1 MHAPAKRS
9 LQTDKATPRTASK
22 EVRRRQ
28 LIDATINS
36 IAEHGIGGTTMT
48 TVTELAGL
56 SLGIVNFH
64 FQSKQNL
71 LEETLLFVAREH
83 YEQWETAY
91 RDAGLDASAKLLAI
105 VDAHFHPRVFTRKKL
120 AVWYAFFGEVR
131 RRAVYRSLVDDMDR
145 ERFEVTSQLCAE
157 ILAEGGY
164 DAPPADHVARMLEAL
179 YDGLWLN
186 TLMYPGKFTRE
197 GSRDQIRDYLATI
210 FPRHFAPN
218 PGPATGTAAG
228 PAPKTQEEHAS

>member
-1 MHAPAKRS
+1 MSAPAKQS
-9 LQTDKATPRTASK
+9 LQSDKAMPRTASK

-71 LEETLLFVAREH
+71 LEETLMFVAREH
-83 YEQWETAY
+83 YDQWEKAY
-91 RDAGLDASAKLLAI
+91 HDAGLDAATKLLAI
-105 VDAHFHPRVFTRKKL
+105 VDAHFHPRIFTRKKL

-145 ERFEVTSQLCAE
+145 ERFEVSTRLCAE
-157 ILAEGGY
+157 ILADGGY
-164 DAPPADHVARMLEAL
+164 DGPPADHVARMLEAL

-197 GSRDQIRDYLATI
+197 GSKHQIRVYLATV
-210 FPRHFAPN
+210 FPRHFQPCADPEE
-218 PGPATGTAAG
+218 TAIAG
-228 PAPKTQEEHAS
+228 QSQMLRKEHRS

>member
-1 MHAPAKRS
+1 MQS
-9 LQTDKATPRTASK
+9 DKAVPRTASK

-36 IAEHGIGGTTMT
+36 IASHGIGGTTMT
-48 TVTELAGL
+48 TVTDLAGL

-71 LEETLLFVAREH
+71 LEETLLFLAREH
-83 YEQWETAY
+83 YDQWERAH
-91 RDAGLDASAKLLAI
+91 RDAGLDASTKLLAI
-105 VDAHFHPRVFTRKKL
+105 VDAHFHPRIFTRKKL

-145 ERFEVTSQLCAE
+145 DRFEVSTQLCAE
-157 ILAEGGY
+157 ILADGGY
-164 DAPPADHVARMLEAL
+164 DGPPADHVARMLESL

-197 GSRDQIRDYLATI
+197 GSRHQVHVYLATI
-210 FPRHFAPN
+210 FPRHFPSSAGVA
-218 PGPATGTAAG
+218 PGPVTGQSPRTE
-228 PAPKTQEEHAS
+228 KDSAS

>member
-1 MHAPAKRS
+1 MRAPAKRS
-9 LQTDKATPRTASK
+9 LQIDKATPRTASK

-48 TVTELAGL
+48 TVTDLAGL

-83 YEQWETAY
+83 YDQWDKAY

-105 VDAHFHPRVFTRKKL
+105 VDAHFHPRIFTRKKL

-145 ERFEVTSQLCAE
+145 ERFEVSTRLCAD
-157 ILAEGGY
+157 ILADGGY
-164 DAPPADHVARMLEAL
+164 DGPPADHVARMLEAL

-186 TLMYPGKFTRE
+186 TLMYPGKFTRD
-197 GSRDQIRDYLATI
+197 GSKRQIRVFLATI
-210 FPRHFAPN
+210 FPRHFQQTSDPV
-218 PGPATGTAAG
+218 TETAAG
-228 PAPKTQEEHAS
+228 RSSKPQEEHAS